1 MRPEGVSPSGAPPD
15 ALQPTL
21 AEGLR
26 RLGLSLDER
35 CQSRLLT
42 YLRLI
47 AKWTAVYNLTAV
59 RDPAEMLTHH
69 LLDSLAVVAPL
80 AHQLHQRPLSPAPV
94 QVLDVGAGAGLPG
107 VALALS
113 LPASIPLQVTCVDA
127 VAKKVGFIRQVAAEL
142 GLAEL
147 KAVHGRI
154 ENLELRAADVITCR
168 AFASLADIV
177 RLTDRHL
184 APQGVWMAMKGQVPE
199 LEIQA
204 LPQEIEVFHVEP
216 LQVPFLEAQ
225 RCLVWM
231 RRR

>member
-1 MRPEGVSPSGAPPD
+1 MGSAPDTLKPI
-15 ALQPTL
+15 L
-21 AEGLR
+21 AEGLQ
-26 RLGLSLDER
+26 RLNLTLDEA
-35 CQSRLLT
+35 CQAQLLA

-47 AKWTAVYNLTAV
+47 SKWTSVYNLTAV
-59 RDPAEMLTHH
+59 RDPAEMLSHH

-80 AHQLHQRPLSPAPV
+80 ARQLQQRPSPQASV
-94 QVLDVGAGAGLPG
+94 QLLDVGAGAGLPG
-107 VALALS
+107 VALALG
-113 LPASIPLQVTCVDA
+113 LPATFPLQVTCVDA
-127 VAKKVGFIRQVAAEL
+127 VAKKAGFIRQVAAEL
-142 GLAEL
+142 GLPQL

-154 ENLELRAADVITCR
+154 ENLELPAADVITCR
-168 AFASLADIV
+168 AFASLTDIV
-177 RLTDRHL
+177 RLTARHL

-204 LPQEIEVFHVEP
+204 LPSEIEVFHVEP